1 MCRVLQYCAG
11 FLQYCAGVYNI
22 VQGFTI
28 LCRGLQYCAGVYNI
42 VQGFTTLCRYMV
54 SMVKDYLTG
63 CGIHRYGHVP
73 HPF

>member
-1 MCRVLQYCAG
+1 MQGFTILCRVFTILCRGLQH
-11 FLQYCAGVYNI
+11 CAGVYNI

-28 LCRGLQYCAGVYNI
+28 LVYMI
-42 VQGFTTLCRYMV
+42 

-63 CGIHRYGHVP
+63 CDIHRYGHVP